1 MKGPIFIWCL
11 QQDNVPCN
19 KTPNWFLEHD
29 KFTGLRSADCGD
41 HLSTVKH
48 LWNVVE
54 WEMDI
59 MDVQPTDLLQ
69 LSDVIVSV

>member
-1 MKGPIFIWCL
+1 MNGPIFIWCL
-11 QQDNVPCN
+11 QQDNEPCN

-29 KFTGLRSADCGD
+29 KFAGLRSADCGD

-48 LWNVVE
+48 LWDVVE
-54 WEMDI
+54 REIDI
-59 MDVQPTDLLQ
+59 MDVQPTNLLQ